1 LIAATWWPKRGDET
15 VNYSVKLALQS
26 LWHEKWINLL
36 SMLTIAVGLL
46 VVSLVVSSVYN
57 VNLFAKK
64 LPEKFFIVAYL
75 KDGLTEEKTQHIMT
89 AIQNHGSVDRAKYI
103 SKDEALKELKTSLKD
118 ADYVLAGLDENPLP
132 ASIEIR
138 MKKEAVG
145 PESAKSFADSL
156 RKIEGIDDVQYG
168 EKFLLS
174 LRSVK
179 MGMETMGLI
188 LSVVMIS
195 GIIFICYSTVK
206 ILFYRRKDEIETLK
220 LLGATRG
227 FIRTPFVI
235 EGAVIGAVGGIISGI
250 IATAFYFSVFYKL
263 SVTVPIMRAVVFP
276 TDLFLW
282 LPAAGLVLGITGS
295 LIAMGRIRF

>member
-1 LIAATWWPKRGDET
+1 MKRGDET
-15 VNYSVKLALQS
+15 MTYSIKLALQS

-36 SMLTIAVGLL
+36 SMLTIAMGLL
-46 VVSLVVSSVYN
+46 VLTLVVSSLYN
-57 VNLFAKK
+57 VNLFARK

-75 KDGLTEEKTQHIMT
+75 KEGLSEEQNRHIMS
-89 AIQNHGSVDRAKYI
+89 AIKDLSSIDKAKYI
-103 SKDEALKELKTSLKD
+103 SKDEALKELKATLKD
-118 ADYVLAGLDENPLP
+118 ADYILEGLDENPLP

-156 RKIEGIDDVQYG
+156 RKMEGIDDVQYG

-174 LRSVK
+174 LHSMK
-179 MGMETMGLI
+179 AGIETIGLI
-188 LSVVMIS
+188 LTVVMIS
-195 GIIFICYSTVK
+195 GIVFICYSTVK

-235 EGAVIGAVGGIISGI
+235 EGGVIGAVGGIISMM
-250 IATAFYFSVFYKL
+250 IAAAFYYSVFYKL
-263 SVTVPIMRAVVFP
+263 SATVPIIRSVVFP
-276 TDLFLW
+276 ADLFLS
-282 LPAAGLVLGITGS
+282 LPAVGLFLGITGS